1 MWTEV
6 GTEGKR
12 NGEIR
17 IKEAIGL
24 GAKIIATACPFCLL
38 TLEDATK
45 TSGLS
50 AEIIVRD
57 IAELVVE
64 ALETNSNNQISNSK

>member
-1 MWTEV
+1 MWAE
-6 GTEGKR
+6 GATEGVR

-17 IKEAIGL
+17 IKEAVGL
-24 GAKIIATACPFCLL
+24 GAKVIATACPFCLL

-45 TSGLS
+45 TSGLTT
-50 AEIIVRD
+50 EIMVKD

-64 ALETNSNNQISNSK
+64 AMGINSNN

>member
-6 GTEGKR
+6 GTEGRR

-17 IKEAIGL
+17 IKEALGL

-45 TSGLS
+45 TSGLAS
-50 AEIIVRD
+50 EIMVKD
-57 IAELVVE
+57 IAELVLE
-64 ALETNSNNQISNSK
+64 AI